1 MAFDLSQYETVESR
15 LARFWEAF
23 PEGRVETTLMNYD
36 GDSCVFRAELYRHR
50 DDAVPTSTGYAHEI
64 RSERGVNATSFIEN
78 GETSSLGRA
87 CANFIFST
95 QGKRASR
102 TEMEKVARAGADPQ
116 PNPVRVESNP
126 TVATATDTFKSGGR
140 SSPSPT
146 NSFATV
152 KQQTFMRALAR
163 GKGLTD
169 DELVQF
175 ICATVNSAD
184 ATVET
189 LTGPQASKV
198 IEQLKL

>member
-1 MAFDLSQYETVESR
+1 MAFDLSQYETVEER
-15 LARFWEAF
+15 LERFWEAH
-23 PEGRVETTLMNYD
+23 PDGRVETEMVFYD
-36 GDSCVFRAELYRHR
+36 ADRVVFKATIYRKADDSVPVATGHAEELRGSNPVNR
-50 DDAVPTSTGYAHEI
+50 TSHL
-64 RSERGVNATSFIEN
+64 EN

-87 CANFIFST
+87 LANYIYAT
-95 QGKRASR
+95 KGKRASR
-102 TEMEKVARAGADPQ
+102 SEMEKVARMGADPQ
-116 PNPVRVESNP
+116 PAPARVESKP

-169 DELVQF
+169 DELTEF